1 MSHAKLKRPRAVLKR
16 TSALL
21 LPLAFGAALG
31 LTRPPSAV
39 GQDAAPAVS
48 SADHTVSVAMGK
60 AALVTHPVNLRQV
73 SISDPSV
80 AEAVVVS
87 PNEILVN
94 GKKMGSTSLV
104 LWDAS
109 GHRELH
115 SVEVTVDAQAL
126 QRQFLLLFPTEDLQ
140 VQASGNTF
148 VLTGSVSNASIERRA
163 MAIAE
168 ATGATVINSISVP
181 SPRQV
186 LLQVRFAE
194 VSRNAMSE
202 LGFNVLRVD
211 PLNLRGATEGA
222 LSTGTFTAPGANFI
236 NDPPGPEQ
244 TFSDVTNL
252 YLFDR
257 GSEIGAFIRALQ
269 GRGLFKSLAEPN
281 LLAMDGKKASFLA
294 GGEFPYPVPQVS
306 AGGTTITVVFK
317 EFGVR
322 LNFTPNITNSGN
334 IHMEVEPEVST
345 LDFANGLQIQGFQ
358 IPTLRSRRAST
369 EVELQDGQTF
379 AIAGLIDHTMTEN
392 VDKFP
397 ILGDIPILGT
407 FFRSKQAQQN
417 RTELLVLVT
426 PHVVQPSNTPPP
438 IPTGEPEDWN
448 MNKSLM
454 EPAAP
459 AGGR

>member
-1 MSHAKLKRPRAVLKR
+1 MSHAKQRRPRALLR
-16 TSALL
+16 RSSALL
-21 LPLAFGAALG
+21 FPLAFGAALG
-31 LTRPPSAV
+31 LTRPPLAV

-48 SADHTVSVAMGK
+48 RADHTVSVAMGK
-60 AALVTHPVNLRQV
+60 AALVTHAINLRQV
-73 SISDPSV
+73 SISDPSI

-87 PNEILVN
+87 PNEVLVN

-109 GHRELH
+109 GRRELH
-115 SVEVTVDAQAL
+115 SVEVTADAQAL
-126 QRQFLLLFPTEDLQ
+126 QRQFGLLFPNENLV

-148 VLTGSVSNASIERRA
+148 ILSGSVSDASVERRA
-163 MAIAE
+163 VAIAE
-168 ATGATVINSISVP
+168 ATGATVVNSIAVP

-194 VSRNAMSE
+194 VSRNALSE
-202 LGFNVLRVD
+202 LGFNILRVD
-211 PLNLRGATEGA
+211 PLNLRGADEGA

-269 GRGLFKSLAEPN
+269 GKGMFKSLAEPN
-281 LLAMDGKKASFLA
+281 LLAMDGKEASFLA

-306 AGGTTITVVFK
+306 ASGTSITVVFK
-317 EFGVR
+317 EFGIR

-334 IHMEVEPEVST
+334 IRMQVAPEVSS

-358 IPTLRSRRAST
+358 IPTLRARRAST

-379 AIAGLIDHTMTEN
+379 AIAGLIDNTMTEN
-392 VDKFP
+392 VNKFP

-407 FFRSKQAQQN
+407 FFRSKAAQQN

-426 PHVVQPSNTPPP
+426 PHVVQPSSTPPP
-438 IPTGEPEDWN
+438 LPTGEPETWQWD
-448 MNKSLM
+448 KSIR
-454 EPAAP
+454 EPMTP

>member
-1 MSHAKLKRPRAVLKR
+1 MCHAKFKRPRALLRR

-21 LPLAFGAALG
+21 FPLAFGAALG
-31 LTRPPSAV
+31 LTRPPLAV

-48 SADHTVSVAMGK
+48 RADHTVSVAMGK
-60 AALVTHPVNLRQV
+60 AALVTHSVNLRQV
-73 SISDPSV
+73 SISDPSI

-87 PNEILVN
+87 PNEVLVN
-94 GKKMGSTSLV
+94 GRQMGSTSLV

-109 GHRELH
+109 GRRELH
-115 SVEVTVDAQAL
+115 SVEVTADADAL
-126 QRQFLLLFPTEDLQ
+126 DRQFALLFPNEDLN

-148 VLTGSVSNASIERRA
+148 VLSGSVSDASVERRA
-163 MAIAE
+163 VAIAE

-194 VSRNAMSE
+194 VSRNALTE
-202 LGFNVLRVD
+202 LGVNIMRVD

-222 LSTGTFTAPGANFI
+222 ISTGRFTAPGGNFI

-269 GRGLFKSLAEPN
+269 GQGLFRSLAEPN
-281 LLAMDGKKASFLA
+281 LLAMDGKQASFLA

-306 AGGTTITVVFK
+306 SGGTTITVVFK

-322 LNFTPNITNSGN
+322 LNFTPTITNSGN
-334 IHMEVEPEVST
+334 IHMQVEPEVST

-358 IPTLRSRRAST
+358 IPTLRARRAST

-379 AIAGLIDHTMTEN
+379 AIAGLIDNSVTDS

-397 ILGDIPILGT
+397 ILGDIPILGL
-407 FFRSKQAQQN
+407 FFRSKAAQQN

-426 PHVVQPSNTPPP
+426 PHIVQPSNTPPP
-438 IPTGEPEDWN
+438 LPTGEPETWDWE
-448 MNKSLM
+448 KSM
-454 EPAAP
+454 REPAAP